1 MVVPQSL
8 DELQEHLQ
16 EQIAFLHSSIAAY
29 DAGAPSEAK
38 RLAVALRVLLHDTPQ
53 SRSLLGQLGLKDRL
67 FYDSST
73 YEAYNERPWD
83 VAVYT
88 GLLGLCISI
97 GSNETSCVPALDH
110 TGDQPAEWVD
120 FDTWWNMVVI
130 RDEVENTFSR
140 RDLVLTMA
148 NRDGGAHVDPVLTT
162 KYAMLSRQH
171 SLGWQSRI
179 EPQPY
184 EPIPHPERVAVRQIA
199 HEVLKSLDPS
209 YTKDANVEPPYFV
222 AYNVLVMYE
231 PLKKK
236 FEVNEPCPCGS
247 GKKYKKCHGAPT
259 TAHKSS

>member
-1 MVVPQSL
+1 
-8 DELQEHLQ
+8 
-16 EQIAFLHSSIAAY
+16 
-29 DAGAPSEAK
+29 
-38 RLAVALRVLLHDTPQ
+38 
-53 SRSLLGQLGLKDRL
+53 
-67 FYDSST
+67 
-73 YEAYNERPWD
+73 
-83 VAVYT
+83 
-88 GLLGLCISI
+88 
-97 GSNETSCVPALDH
+97 
-110 TGDQPAEWVD
+110 
-120 FDTWWNMVVI
+120 MVVI

-171 SLGWQSRI
+171 SLGWRSRI
-179 EPQPY
+179 APDPY
-184 EPIPHPERVAVRQIA
+184 EPISHPERVAVRQVA

-231 PLKKK
+231 PLKK

-259 TAHKSS
+259 TVRRSSLAGEGAQAPTSSPVLPSPPSPFLTFYIMLFVWEAK